1 MKKYAVIIALFVLL
15 GIGCRHTK
23 KHDTKPE
30 GGEQPTEQATQQ
42 PEKPAEEPSPQTA
55 VPRPISRPTPPPVSH
70 PEEIAPPR
78 PAEHFVPQAPGWRI
92 ARVSVPGNYVAL
104 TFDDGPSASV
114 TPKVLDILK
123 RHHVRATF
131 FVLGENVVR
140 NKGIVARAAAEGHEI
155 ASHSWNHPNLSKMS
169 QAQVISQMDRTA
181 AAIREATGS
190 EPALMRPPYG
200 ATNRTLGGM
209 LMARYGTPSVLWDVD
224 TVDWRH
230 PGVNV
235 VIRRAVGGAHNGS
248 IILLHDIHASTL
260 AAVEGVVEGLKA
272 RGFQLVTVS
281 ELIRMGREAAGE
293 AADKVESPG
302 QGTIGGADSMANTL
316 PPSDEGVPLP
326 NTPEPQPTPPPS
338 PQPDPQPDPEAPA
351 PSQPSQGSAVTST
364 AAPTAPGQT
373 NKGTS
378 QQKNAP
384 TDAPSAA

>member
-1 MKKYAVIIALFVLL
+1 MKKYAVLIALFVLL
-15 GIGCRHTK
+15 GAGCRHTK

-30 GGEQPTEQATQQ
+30 ESEQTTEQVTPQ
-42 PEKPAEEPSPQTA
+42 PEEPVKEVLPQTEVA
-55 VPRPISRPTPPPVSH
+55 HPISRPTPPPVSH
-70 PEEIAPPR
+70 PEEIAPSR
-78 PAEHFVPQAPGWRI
+78 PAEHFVPQAPGWRV
-92 ARVSVPGNYVAL
+92 ARVSVPGSYVAL

-131 FVLGENVVR
+131 FVLGESVVR
-140 NKGIVARAAAEGHEI
+140 NKSIVARAAAEGHEI
-155 ASHSWNHPNLSKMS
+155 ASHSWNHPHLNKMS
-169 QAQVISQMDRTA
+169 QEQVISQMDRTA

-224 TVDWRH
+224 TVDWKH

-235 VIRRAVGGAHNGS
+235 VIRRAVGEARNGS

-260 AAVEGVVEGLKA
+260 AAVEGVVEGLTA

-293 AADKVESPG
+293 ATDKVESPG
-302 QGTIGGADSMANTL
+302 QGTIDGAGSLANTL
-316 PPSDEGVPLP
+316 PPSDEGAPLP
-326 NTPEPQPTPPPS
+326 NTPEPQPSLPTS

-351 PSQPSQGSAVTST
+351 PAPPSQDSAVTS
-364 AAPTAPGQT
+364 AA
-373 NKGTS
+373 
-378 QQKNAP
+378 
-384 TDAPSAA
+384 APSAPGHAGEGTPQQTTASSGTPSAV